1 MIPNLQEFTAG
12 EFTLV
17 DTATITDAVERGRV
31 MQAGRQNLVDLIAKT
46 RDTRICSGQTFLLAE
61 EDGLRVFLA
70 RNPRATPVEIQAFRD
85 TFDPGFDDSE
95 CDPRLDSKAF
105 AIYQGRARDL
115 LGAFFLYNMRTISDG
130 RSVIEATAYP
140 APAFP
145 FVNGADW
152 SSTVATILRRLL
164 QDIDTVDG
172 RTLQLTAIDFPT
184 RIGHAW
190 AGEPW
195 AERFVTDFAGE
206 GFEKDVD
213 EGGTL
218 KRFRRRLAR

>member
-12 EFTLV
+12 EFTLA
-17 DTATITDAVERGRV
+17 DIRTIADARERGRA
-31 MQAGRQNLVDLIAKT
+31 MSLGRRSLAQLIAKT
-46 RDTRICSGQTFLLAE
+46 RDTRVCDPRVFFESEEAE
-61 EDGLRVFLA
+61 LRKFLA
-70 RNPRATPVEIQAFRD
+70 RNPRATQSDIRVFRD
-85 TFDPGFDDSE
+85 GFDPGFDDSE

-105 AIYQGRARDL
+105 VIYQGRARDL

-130 RSVIEATAYP
+130 RSTIEATAYP

-145 FVNGADW
+145 FVDGADW

-164 QDIDTVDG
+164 QDIALVDG

-218 KRFRRRLAR
+218 KRFRRAAAR